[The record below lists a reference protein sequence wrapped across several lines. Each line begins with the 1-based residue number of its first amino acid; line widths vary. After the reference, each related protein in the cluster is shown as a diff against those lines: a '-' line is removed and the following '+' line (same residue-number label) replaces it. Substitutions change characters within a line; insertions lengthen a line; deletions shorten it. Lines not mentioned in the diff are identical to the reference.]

1 MTQIFNQLQ
10 FKPIILSAIICLIL
24 SSCGV
29 KRESIV
35 YFQDE
40 NALPASKLS
49 NFEIKFKPDDLLTI
63 DVSAI
68 DPDAARPFNL
78 PAVSYNTNSVDL
90 AQGTLK
96 MQTYLIDTNGNIEF
110 PVLGSIKLGGLSR
123 SEANLY
129 LKNIL
134 KEYIKD
140 PIVNIRLANFSIT
153 ILGEVNKP
161 GTYSL
166 QDEKVSLTEAL
177 GLAGDLTIYGKRDNV
192 FLIREVDGENRY
204 YKFDLTSINVMN
216 SPHFFLTQNDV
227 IYVEPNKAKIRS
239 STYNQNNVVLISAIA
254 TLATITAIILN

>member
-1 MTQIFNQLQ
+1 MTPTFNQIQ
-10 FKPIILSAIICLIL
+10 FKFLLIPIISLMLA
-24 SSCGV
+24 SCGV

-40 NALPASKLS
+40 TASTTSELAD
-49 NFEIKFKPDDLLTI
+49 FEIRFKPDDLLTI

-68 DPDAARPFNL
+68 DPEAARPFNL
-78 PAVSYNTNSVDL
+78 PAVSYNASSVDL

-96 MQTYLIDTNGNIEF
+96 MQTYLIDNEGNIEF
-110 PVLGSIKLGGLSR
+110 PVIGSIKLGGLSR

-129 LKNIL
+129 MKNLL

-140 PIVNIRLANFSIT
+140 PIVNIRLANFNIT
-153 ILGEVNKP
+153 ILGEVNSP

-166 QDEKVSLTEAL
+166 QNEKVSLTEAL
-177 GLAGDLTIYGKRDNV
+177 GYAGDLTIYGRRDNV
-192 FLIREVDGENRY
+192 FLIREIDGENRY

-239 STYNQNNVVLISAIA
+239 SNYNQNNVVLISAIA
-254 TLATITAIILN
+254 TLATITALIFK